1 MCNVVVFLPNWT
13 SWAWHL
19 EESLF
24 FHLFLML
31 LSKPLSYFDCGIIL
45 KYYNENHSHV
55 VVFLPIWTCLPTR
68 WIWCNIHLV
77 MDKKTTSAD
86 ASMVFFST
94 TRWISGKVTLE
105 VMKYHLVA
113 SWSTLGCASCTS
125 GCHSVILHYFL
136 CYFSEIPP
144 LCDFFSSIS
153 DKILRR
159 KSHVVCKFFL
169 SKLNS
174 SQTTRGGDK
183 ITRLRLVILSLP
195 LVVC

>member
-1 MCNVVVFLPNWT
+1 MLWYFYQIELLGLGK
-13 SWAWHL
+13 HL

-45 KYYNENHSHV
+45 KYYNEDHSHV
-55 VVFLPIWTCLPTR
+55 VVFQPIWTCLPTR
-68 WIWCNIHLV
+68 WIWCDIHLV

-144 LCDFFSSIS
+144 LCDFCSSIS
-153 DKILRR
+153 DKIRC
-159 KSHVVCKFFL
+159 VWNFL

-174 SQTTRGGDK
+174 SQTTRGRDK
-183 ITRLRLVILSLP
+183 ITHLRLVILSLP